1 MFNSSQILDQ
11 LLQTAQG
18 MMANPTSSSQQK
30 GGSGIGG
37 IGDLLNNP
45 MISGAL
51 SGIGGGLLSGLL
63 SGNNKVSK
71 TGGSLA
77 SIGGAAA
84 LGSLALTIYRNWMA
98 SKNQASGVQN
108 FLQQPQGKQSQ
119 PAVSEFNNLSPA
131 KQEDYSRAMLVAIIA
146 AAKADG
152 QIDQREQQIIH
163 EQIAKTG
170 DSEAAAWIRQEI
182 NKPLDV
188 NQVAALAT
196 SPELATQIYL
206 ASLIVIDEQN
216 ELEKAYLDSL
226 AGKLKL
232 DPQLRR
238 EIERQVAA

>member
-18 MMANPTSSSQQK
+18 MMANSASSSQQK
-30 GGSGIGG
+30 GGISGIGN
-37 IGDLLNNP
+37 LLNNP

-51 SGIGGGLLSGLL
+51 SNIGGGLLSGLL
-63 SGNNKVSK
+63 SGNNRVSNTN
-71 TGGSLA
+71 TGGNLA

-84 LGSLALTIYRNWMA
+84 LGSLALSVYRNWMA

-108 FLQQPQGKQSQ
+108 FLQQSQ
-119 PAVSEFNNLSPA
+119 PVDSEFNNLSPE
-131 KQEDYSRAMLVAIIA
+131 KQEDHSRAMLVAIIA

-163 EQIAKTG
+163 EQIEKTG
-170 DSEAAAWIRQEI
+170 DEEATTWIRQEM
-182 NKPLDV
+182 NKPLDI

-206 ASLIVIDEQN
+206 VSLMVIGEQN
-216 ELEKAYLDSL
+216 EAEKVYLNSL

-238 EIERQVAA
+238 EIERQAA